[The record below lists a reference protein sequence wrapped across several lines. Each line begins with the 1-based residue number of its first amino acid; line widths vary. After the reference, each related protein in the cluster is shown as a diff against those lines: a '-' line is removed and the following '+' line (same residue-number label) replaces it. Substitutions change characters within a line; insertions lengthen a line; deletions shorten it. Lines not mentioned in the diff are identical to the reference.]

1 MNLLLSVTHT
11 TTLSHYVIFPTLGI
25 FIFSMSFLFMAKEN
39 LIITLISQEPI
50 HQVQKRKVHN
60 TRRKIIIKKSQ
71 QNSKQIIIVKK
82 VSK

>member
-1 MNLLLSVTHT
+1 
-11 TTLSHYVIFPTLGI
+11 
-25 FIFSMSFLFMAKEN
+25 MSFLFMAKEN